1 MTGPVD
7 TGSSYR
13 LAVSAEMVFV
23 DLPFEDRVR
32 RIADAG
38 FEVEIWDW
46 TKKDIAALAKTGAT
60 FSSMTGYVTGT
71 LADPDGA
78 AELLWRETSSSSSN
92 APCPTWA
99 RSGSPTSPAAAN
111 RARAKSPIRPW
122 WTRRRRNQQLGS
134 DGDRGSTPA
143 RRAGHRCRLDAGRV
157 GGAVVL
163 RMTRWGGTTSSRSV
177 MAEPSSREA
186 ARAMARLVS
195 CSVS

>member
-32 RIADAG
+32 RIADSG

-46 TKKDIAALAKTGAT
+46 TRKDVAALAETGAT
-60 FSSMTGYVTGT
+60 FSSMTGYLSGT

-99 RSGSPTSPAAAN
+99 RSRSPTSPAAAN
-111 RARAKSPIRPW
+111 RARAKSPVRPW
-122 WTRRRRNQQLGS
+122 PQRWTGS
-134 DGDRGSTPA
+134 VTPASSASKAGPPATPNSPSDDSTP
-143 RRAGHRCRLDAGRV
+143 RSPSLGVWPRGRDSDWAP
-157 GGAVVL
+157 G
-163 RMTRWGGTTSSRSV
+163 
-177 MAEPSSREA
+177 
-186 ARAMARLVS
+186 
-195 CSVS
+195 